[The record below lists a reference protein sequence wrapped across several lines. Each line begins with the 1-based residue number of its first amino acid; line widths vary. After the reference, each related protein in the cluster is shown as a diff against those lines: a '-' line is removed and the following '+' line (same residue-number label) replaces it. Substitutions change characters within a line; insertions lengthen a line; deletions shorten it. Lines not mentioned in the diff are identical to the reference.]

1 MVVIGTKD
9 QVIYSGIATKANATA
24 LGNALKSN
32 EYFQDRGVTVL
43 LHKGIGGTAISFGV
57 QDGVWNQAGML
68 SGFEELAREVASA
81 VGGFPV
87 QVHLVDSKMDV
98 EETSTVGKVSFDGG
112 DTVFY
117 EGSATKAQARALGQ
131 QFESKGFFTGKGVDV
146 FLTRHDDGTTL
157 AFIVAEEVWNNPN
170 KVSDFEAIGR
180 DVAHMVGGLP
190 IDMHL
195 VNTQLQVKKDE
206 VIK

>member
-1 MVVIGTKD
+1 
-9 QVIYSGIATKANATA
+9 
-24 LGNALKSN
+24 
-32 EYFQDRGVTVL
+32 VTVL

-68 SGFEELAREVASA
+68 SGFEELAREVAPA

-87 QVHLVDSKMDV
+87 QVQLVDSKMDV

-157 AFIVAEEVWNNPN
+157 AFIVAEEVWTIPT
-170 KVSDFEAIGR
+170 R
-180 DVAHMVGGLP
+180 
-190 IDMHL
+190 
-195 VNTQLQVKKDE
+195 
-206 VIK
+206 